1 MTSPLDTI
9 KRKYE
14 EERDK
19 RVRPNGVGSF
29 LELQAYP
36 NLDKDLFVDYESLR
50 ATQALRDNDEI
61 KFLIIGAGH
70 SGLLAAVRLVQAGF
84 APEEIVLVDKAGG
97 FGGVWYWNRYPGLTC
112 DIEGSIYLPLL
123 EETGYMPKHRYSR
136 GPEIREHAERIAR
149 TWKLRGQFAT
159 QVQTQEWD
167 GEDARWVVKMT
178 EDLGP
183 GIPERSLSVRAQF
196 IFCSPGTFHTSRI
209 PNIPGFEE
217 FRRNHAVFHTARWDY
232 SITGGSEERPEL
244 TKLIN
249 KRVAIVGTGATAIQV
264 VPQLAQWS
272 KHVYIFQRTPSYVGP
287 RTQKEM
293 DPETWAKVA
302 YGPGWQKVRQE
313 NFIKVTT
320 GEPVDENLVGDGWT
334 SAVGFSGITGS
345 SAKGIIPPE
354 KVSQHIDELYALDA
368 PHTERIRK
376 HIEGEVDDKEIT
388 KALNP
393 WYGSWCK
400 RPTFHNDYLPTF
412 KRNNVALVDTD
423 GEGIEKYT
431 SSGIIANKKE
441 YEVDVLILA
450 TGFNSA
456 GTMVSIASRAGMSIL
471 GKWGMSMD
479 EKWKPSNFGSLHGVA
494 TNGFPNLF
502 FYTTANAAV
511 HSNMTACLDICATHT
526 AYIISEAMHRTGGS
540 QKTVIEVTR
549 EAEEAWCVEIAKRA
563 SWFAALATCTPG
575 YATGEGDRAN
585 KGNDGGGMMGL
596 RMLPWGEGAISYR
609 RVMEEYMV
617 AGRLDGIQVSC

>member
-1 MTSPLDTI
+1 MTYPLDAI
-9 KRKYE
+9 RQKYE

-19 RVRPNGVGSF
+19 RARPSRAESF
-29 LELQAYP
+29 VELQAYP
-36 NLDKDLFVDYESLR
+36 DLDKDLFVDYESLR

-70 SGLLAAVRLVQAGF
+70 SGLLAAVRLIQAGF
-84 APEEIVLVDKAGG
+84 APEDIVLVDKAGG

-159 QVQTQEWD
+159 GVRSQEWD
-167 GEDARWVVKMT
+167 DKDARWVVKMI

-183 GIPERSLSVRAQF
+183 GFPERNLSVRAHF
-196 IFCSPGTFHTSRI
+196 VFCSPGTFHTSRI
-209 PNIPGFEE
+209 PNIPGFEQ
-217 FRRNHAVFHTARWDY
+217 FRHDHATFHTARWDY

-244 TKLIN
+244 TKLMD
-249 KRVAIVGTGATAIQV
+249 KRVAIVGTGATAIQL
-264 VPQLAQWS
+264 VPQIAQWS
-272 KHVYIFQRTPSYVGP
+272 KHVYVFQRTPSYVGP

-293 DPETWAKVA
+293 NPEIWAMVA
-302 YGPGWQKVRQE
+302 CGPGWQKARQE

-320 GEPVDENLVGDGWT
+320 GEAVDENLVGDGWT

-345 SAKGIIPPE
+345 SVKGTISPD

-376 HIEGEVDDKEIT
+376 HIKNEVNDKEAA
-388 KALNP
+388 KALSP

-400 RPTFHNDYLPTF
+400 RPTFHNDYLPAF
-412 KRNNVALVDTD
+412 ERNNVTLVDTD
-423 GEGIEKYT
+423 GKGIERYT
-431 SSGIIANKKE
+431 SGGIVANGKE
-441 YEVDVLILA
+441 YKVDVLVLA

-456 GTMVSIASRAGMSIL
+456 GTAVSIASRAGMSIL
-471 GKWGMSMD
+471 GKGGKSMNK
-479 EKWKPSNFGSLHGVA
+479 KWKPSDFGSLHGVA

-511 HSNMTACLDICATHT
+511 HSNMTACLDMCATHT
-526 AYIISEAMHRTGGS
+526 AYIITEAMRRTEGS
-540 QKTVIEVTR
+540 EKTVIEVTR
-549 EAEEAWCVEIAKRA
+549 EAEKAWGAEIARRA

-575 YATGEGDRAN
+575 HATGEGDRA
-585 KGNDGGGMMGL
+585 KRKTKEETMMEL
-596 RMLPWGEGAISYR
+596 RMLPWGEGANSYR
-609 RVMEEYMV
+609 HVIEEYMV
-617 AGRLDGIQVSC
+617 AGRLDGIQVNW